1 MIIYQTGHS
10 RRKQES
16 KYMAKENKTEHKK
29 ITDAKALKAV
39 EKGVGK
45 VTKIKF
51 ITEFK
56 DFISKGNVM
65 DMAVGM
71 IVGAAFTAIVTSLVN
86 NILMPA
92 LGMITGQIDFS
103 DLKIILQAAVK
114 DEAGEI
120 ITPEVAI
127 GYGAFINSVISFLL
141 IALSVFILI
150 KVLGSFKRKKKEE
163 PKEEEE
169 PKPDP
174 QIELLTEIRDLLK
187 NGGAVSEETESEE
200 ATEEEKEEEP
210 VTE

>member
-1 MIIYQTGHS
+1 
-10 RRKQES
+10 
-16 KYMAKENKTEHKK
+16 MAKENKQTEHKK

-39 EKGVGK
+39 GHGVEK

-141 IALSVFILI
+141 IALSIFIMI
-150 KVLGSFKRKKKEE
+150 KVIGSFKRKKKEE
-163 PKEEEE
+163 PKEEE

-187 NGGAVSEETESEE
+187 NGGAVAEETESEE
-200 ATEEEKEEEP
+200 ATEEEKEEET

>member
-1 MIIYQTGHS
+1 MSTE
-10 RRKQES
+10 K
-16 KYMAKENKTEHKK
+16 KTQHKD
-29 ITDAKALKAV
+29 IRDAKAFKAV
-39 EKGVGK
+39 GQGVEKVG
-45 VTKIKF
+45 KIKF
-51 ITEFK
+51 ISEFK

-103 DLKIILQAAVK
+103 DLKIVLKAAVK
-114 DEAGEI
+114 EGTEI
-120 ITPEVAI
+120 IEPEVAI
-127 GYGAFINSVISFLL
+127 GYGAF
-141 IALSVFILI
+141 AMSVFILI
-150 KVLGSFKRKKKEE
+150 KVLGAFKRKKAEA
-163 PKEEEE
+163 PKEE

-187 NGGAVSEETESEE
+187 GESAVKAECE
-200 ATEEEKEEEP
+200 EEEKEPET